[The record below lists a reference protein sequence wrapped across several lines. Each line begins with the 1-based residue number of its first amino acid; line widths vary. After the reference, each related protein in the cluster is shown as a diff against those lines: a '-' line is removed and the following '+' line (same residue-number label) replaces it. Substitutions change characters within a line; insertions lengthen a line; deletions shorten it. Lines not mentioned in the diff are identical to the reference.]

1 MLKKSITRS
10 MCEYYNEC
18 KKNQQLFTKT
28 ICGYCNGC
36 KKISNYLQDLY
47 VSIAYLKWPYGN
59 YNRKDVGI
67 AQCSFWS
74 L

>member
-1 MLKKSITRS
+1 MLKKSITRP

-36 KKISNYLQDLY
+36 KKNQQLFTRPICEYYIFEMTLWKL
-47 VSIAYLKWPYGN
+47 
-59 YNRKDVGI
+59 
-67 AQCSFWS
+67 
-74 L
+74 